1 MSEVDP
7 SFFAPTPPAANEVT
21 NALTDFDA
29 RLICDLVAQIREPKT
44 VLAQYNLTP
53 EQFAAKAKNPMFVAA
68 YRETERVWKSDMNIQ
83 TRVRLKAAF
92 LLEDSLV
99 PLHKIVTDVNM
110 PVRAKLEAIEQLTKI
125 STVANVP
132 KETASSEKHN
142 IVINIGGDHPPIKVV
157 AETSNERAT
166 AIIPAG
172 S

>member
-7 SFFAPTPPAANEVT
+7 GFFAAVRIAAQPTDS
-21 NALTDFDA
+21 LTDYDA
-29 RLICDLVAQIREPKT
+29 RLICDLVANIREPAD
-44 VLAQYNLTP
+44 VLKQYGLSAADL
-53 EQFAAKAKNPMFVAA
+53 QAKARNPMFAAA

-99 PLHKIVTDVNM
+99 PLHKIVTDVDM

-132 KETASSEKHN
+132 KEGAGSGEKHN
-142 IVINIGGDHPPIKVV
+142 IIINIGGDRPPVKIV
-157 AETSNERAT
+157 AESNNERST
-166 AIIPAG
+166 AIIPA
-172 S
+172 